1 MNRNHDG
8 RRGFTLPEMMVSV
21 VIVAVIGGGLVMAFK
36 AGQISSQSAQAHM
49 GVSYEL
55 RRGVDAMSQEL
66 TSSRDDQ
73 LLGVPA
79 DGNWYNTLTFRLPVD
94 LNGDGTV
101 LDAAGAL
108 EWSANP
114 ITYSLGGISGDQ
126 IVRTHG
132 TQLRVLTN
140 GVQALQFRRMSATPD
155 QVEIGVT
162 VQRRFLN
169 GFQNQ
174 GTLTTRVRLRN

>member
-1 MNRNHDG
+1 
-8 RRGFTLPEMMVSV
+8 
-21 VIVAVIGGGLVMAFK
+21 MAFK
-36 AGQISSQSAQAHM
+36 AGQQSSQTAQAHM
-49 GVSYEL
+49 DVSYEL

-66 TSSRDDQ
+66 ASSRDDQ
-73 LLGVPA
+73 LDVPA
-79 DGNWYNTLTFRLPVD
+79 DGNWYNSLTFRLPVD

-101 LDAAGAL
+101 LDTAGAL

-126 IVRTHG
+126 IVRTNG

-155 QVEIGVT
+155 QVEILVT
-162 VQRRFLN
+162 VQRGFLN

-174 GTLTTRVRLRN
+174 GTLTTRIRLRN